1 MNKIRV
7 LIVEDSQVVRALLQ
21 HVIAR
26 DPRLEVVGAV
36 GSAEEALRILHK
48 ISPDVV
54 SMDVRLPG
62 MNGLEATEQIMRD
75 KPTPVVVVAA
85 SVAADDLSISTN
97 ALRTG
102 ALAVVEKPVGINH
115 RDYEAMADR
124 LCSQLAVMSQVKV
137 VRQRIS
143 RRARHKVADGPPP
156 PCAGNY
162 ALVGIVAS
170 TGGPAAVQKLLV
182 ALGPRFP
189 LPIALVQHMS
199 PGFLDGFVSW
209 LAGAC
214 PLRVVV
220 AEEGGK
226 LTPGTVYLAPADRH
240 LQLENGAWH
249 LGTGHA
255 VSSQRPSGS
264 VLFRSMA
271 QNLGPRSLGILLTG
285 MGEDGAAGLK
295 DLYEAG
301 GYTIAEHESTAIV
314 YGMPKAAVRLG
325 AVYESLPLDRIA
337 SRVGQLCPI
346 SREPSS

>member
-7 LIVEDSQVVRALLQ
+7 LIVEDSQVVRAMLQ
-21 HVIAR
+21 HVIGK

-36 GSAEEALRILHK
+36 GSAEEALRILHE

-62 MNGLEATEQIMRD
+62 MNGLEATQQIMRD
-75 KPTPVVVVAA
+75 KPTPIVVVAA
-85 SVAADDLSISTN
+85 SVAADDLGISTN

-137 VRQRIS
+137 VRQRLN
-143 RRARHKVADGPPP
+143 RRARQPAAAEPPP

-199 PGFLDGFVSW
+199 AGFLEGFVSW
-209 LAGAC
+209 LASAC

-220 AEEGGK
+220 AEEGGQPV
-226 LTPGTVYLAPADRH
+226 PGTVHVAAADRH

-249 LGTGHA
+249 LGAGLP
-255 VSSQRPSGS
+255 VCSQRPSGS

-271 QNLGPRSLGILLTG
+271 QGLGPRALGILLTG

-325 AVYESLPLDRIA
+325 AVCESLPLDRIGP
-337 SRVGQLCPI
+337 RLGQLCPI
-346 SREPSS
+346 VQERSS